1 MNEDNKTAEVKI
13 EVKDG
18 IPSKAAILGR
28 QLCDN
33 CYGEPTK
40 CGYFEKAKFG
50 EGMTKSGIKLP
61 HCVIEC
67 DGYDSRT
74 GVRCYACAR
83 CKKPLGGGSGLT
95 SRTLKYGKQ
104 KIYVC
109 QHCYAVIGQEIKAVR
124 KSPVKDV
131 DFAAGGVVKQRE
143 VVTSPIMPEK
153 KEKPND

>member
-1 MNEDNKTAEVKI
+1 MNKDNKTSEVKT

-18 IPSKAAILGR
+18 ISSKAAMFGR
-28 QLCDN
+28 NLCDN

-40 CGYFEKAKFG
+40 CGHFEKAKFG
-50 EGMTKSGIKLP
+50 EGMTKSGVKLP
-61 HCVIEC
+61 YCVIEC

-95 SRTLKYGKQ
+95 SKTLKYGKQ

-109 QHCYAVIGQEIKAVR
+109 QHCYVVIEAEIKGVR
-124 KSPVKDV
+124 QADV
-131 DFAAGGVVKQRE
+131 SSGVVKQRE
-143 VVTSPIMPEK
+143 VITSPITTADVKK
-153 KEKPND
+153 KEE

>member
-1 MNEDNKTAEVKI
+1 MNEEIKTEK
-13 EVKDG
+13 KDS
-18 IPSKAAILGR
+18 IPAKATMLGR
-28 QLCDN
+28 CLCDN

-40 CGYFEKAKFG
+40 CGHFEKAKFG

-109 QHCYAVIGQEIKAVR
+109 HHCYAAIEQEIKAVR
-124 KSPVKDV
+124 KSPVKD
-131 DFAAGGVVKQRE
+131 AEHSIGGNKSRE
-143 VVTSPIMPEK
+143 IITSPIIPKK